1 MADFQKVVD
10 GIGAM
15 ACVVS
20 VERLEGGRAG
30 KIRIVTGNKAYID
43 SIEKPAPGTEML
55 TTKFTPNAEYTT
67 YLTRDLNFEDFCYR
81 SAVNKKCLHSYVHP
95 DRFDLWF
102 NMTFLPLE
110 PDVGNVCHCLYI
122 MEINFEP
129 QAVRLSNISGDMAS
143 AVLET
148 CIKLRGATDFTKAM
162 ADVIKDIRELC
173 GAEHCCVLTMNPS
186 ERTCEVLCESFA
198 EGSKLLP
205 MERYIDENFYSIAE
219 SWEGTIAGSNCL
231 IVKNEQDMD
240 VVRERNPAWHES
252 LKSAGV
258 NRIVLFPLKS
268 RGQLLGYIWALNFNA
283 GNAVKIKETLELT
296 TFILGSELGSHLLLD
311 RLKIL
316 SSKDMLTGVLNRN
329 EMNNFVDS
337 LCSEDDKSPDFS
349 VGVVF
354 ADLNGL
360 KTVNDVEGHNAGD
373 ALLKDAASA
382 LREVFDEN
390 SIFRA
395 GGDEFSVI
403 VTGVSQEE
411 LDGRVKKVREA
422 AKKYK
427 NVSFALGANVQARKK
442 DARVALRKA
451 DENMYADKKL
461 YYEAHPEK
469 NRRSR

>member
-1 MADFQKVVD
+1 
-10 GIGAM
+10 
-15 ACVVS
+15 
-20 VERLEGGRAG
+20 
-30 KIRIVTGNKAYID
+30 
-43 SIEKPAPGTEML
+43 
-55 TTKFTPNAEYTT
+55 
-67 YLTRDLNFEDFCYR
+67 
-81 SAVNKKCLHSYVHP
+81 
-95 DRFDLWF
+95 
-102 NMTFLPLE
+102 MTFLPVE
-110 PDVGNVCHCLYI
+110 PDIGNLCHCLYI

-129 QAVRLSNISGDMAS
+129 QAGRLSNISGDMAS

-148 CIKLRGATDFTKAM
+148 CIKLRGATDFTKTM
-162 ADVIKDIRELC
+162 ADVIKDIRDLC

-240 VVRERNPAWHES
+240 VVRERNPVWHES
-252 LKSAGV
+252 LKSAGA

-329 EMNNFVDS
+329 EMNILVDKLSKDES
-337 LCSEDDKSPDFS
+337 LDGQS

-360 KTVNDVEGHNAGD
+360 KTMNDQQGHVAGALAVRRRLLEAVFKRDVLALVHDLIADVHHHVAFARRHGIITMFQFRSQTSESHNAASHSSSEMTFSD
-373 ALLKDAASA
+373 ACSFIKASICSTVCIASEQLWLATTIAACAVPCWSA
-382 LREVFDEN
+382 C
-390 SIFRA
+390 
-395 GGDEFSVI
+395 G
-403 VTGVSQEE
+403 T
-411 LDGRVKKVREA
+411 
-422 AKKYK
+422 
-427 NVSFALGANVQARKK
+427 VQPA
-442 DARVALRKA
+442 
-451 DENMYADKKL
+451 
-461 YYEAHPEK
+461 
-469 NRRSR
+469 SRP

>member
-1 MADFQKVVD
+1 MQDFQKLVD

-15 ACVVS
+15 ACIVS
-20 VERLEGGRAG
+20 VEKLEGGRAG
-30 KIRIVTGNKAYID
+30 KIRIVTGNRAYID
-43 SIEKPAPGTEML
+43 SIEKPAPGGEML
-55 TTKFTPNAEYTT
+55 TTKFTPNAEYTN
-67 YLTRDLNFEDFCYR
+67 YLTRDLNFEDYCYR
-81 SAVNKKCLHSYVHP
+81 SAVNKKCLHSYAHP

-102 NMTFLPLE
+102 NMTFLPVE
-110 PDVGNVCHCLYI
+110 PDIGNLCHCLYV

-129 QAVRLSNISGDMAS
+129 QAGRLSNISSDISGV
-143 AVLET
+143 VLEA
-148 CIKLRGATDFTKAM
+148 CIKIRGATDFAKAM
-162 ADVIKDIRELC
+162 TDVVGDIREIC
-173 GAEHCCVLTMNPS
+173 DADHCCILTINDYQKS
-186 ERTCEVLCESFA
+186 CSVLCESIK
-198 EGSKLLP
+198 EGCGLKS
-205 MERYIDENFYSIAE
+205 MNEYVDDEFYSIVQE
-219 SWEGTIAGSNCL
+219 WENVIAGSNCV

-240 VVRERNPAWHES
+240 VVRERSPRWFES
-252 LKSAGV
+252 LKGAGV
-258 NRIVLFPLKS
+258 HRIVLFPLKS
-268 RGQLLGYIWALNFNA
+268 QNQLLGYIWALNFNA

-311 RLKIL
+311 RLKVL

-337 LCSEDDKSPDFS
+337 LCSEDDKSPDSS

-395 GGDEFSVI
+395 GGDEFSII

-411 LDGRVKKVREA
+411 LDERVKKVREA

>member
-1 MADFQKVVD
+1 MDFQKLVD

-43 SIEKPAPGTEML
+43 SIEKPAPGGEML
-55 TTKFTPNAEYTT
+55 TDKFTPNAEYTA

-81 SAVNKKCLHSYVHP
+81 SAVNKKCLHSYAHP
-95 DRFDLWF
+95 NRFDLWF
-102 NMTFLPLE
+102 NMTFLPVE
-110 PDVGNVCHCLYI
+110 PDIGNLCHCLYI

-129 QAVRLSNISGDMAS
+129 QAGRLSNISGDMAS

-162 ADVIKDIRELC
+162 ADVIKDIRDLC

-240 VVRERNPAWHES
+240 VVRERNPVWHES
-252 LKSAGV
+252 LKSAGA

-329 EMNNFVDS
+329 EMNILVDKLSKDES
-337 LCSEDDKSPDFS
+337 LDGQS

-360 KTVNDVEGHNAGD
+360 KTMNDQQGHVAGD
-373 ALLKDAASA
+373 ELLKKAANI
-382 LREVFDEN
+382 LTGIFGKEN
-390 SIFRA
+390 VYRA
-395 GGDEFSVI
+395 GGDEFSIIMLGASEGDLNQKV
-403 VTGVSQEE
+403 
-411 LDGRVKKVREA
+411 LAVREQA
-422 AKKYK
+422 AKTDD
-427 NVSFALGANVQARKK
+427 VSFALGSSVQASKK
-442 DARVALRKA
+442 DIRVALRKA
-451 DENMYADKKL
+451 DENMYEDKKR
-461 YYEAHPEK
+461 YYEANPEK
-469 NRRSR
+469 KGR

>member
-1 MADFQKVVD
+1 MDFQKLVD

-43 SIEKPAPGTEML
+43 SIEKPAPGGEML

-81 SAVNKKCLHSYVHP
+81 SAVNKKCLHSYAHP

-102 NMTFLPLE
+102 NMTFLPVE
-110 PDVGNVCHCLYI
+110 PDIGNLCHCLYI

-129 QAVRLSNISGDMAS
+129 QAGRLSNISGDMAS

-240 VVRERNPAWHES
+240 VVRERNPVWHES
-252 LKSAGV
+252 LKSAGA

-268 RGQLLGYIWALNFNA
+268 RGQLLGYIWAINFNA
-283 GNAVKIKETLELT
+283 GNAVKIKETLELS

-311 RLKIL
+311 RLKVL

-329 EMNNFVDS
+329 EMNILVDKLAAQES
-337 LCSEDDKSPDFS
+337 LDGQS

-360 KTVNDVEGHNAGD
+360 KTMNDQKGHVAGD
-373 ALLKDAASA
+373 ELLKKAAKI
-382 LREVFDEN
+382 LLEIFGKEN
-390 SIFRA
+390 VYRA
-395 GGDEFSVI
+395 GGDEFSII
-403 VTGVSQEE
+403 VLGASEAE
-411 LDGRVKKVREA
+411 LNKKVQEVRDQA
-422 AKKYK
+422 AKT
-427 NVSFALGANVQARKK
+427 NDVSFALGSSVQANKK
-442 DARVALRKA
+442 DVRVALRQA
-451 DENMYADKKL
+451 DERMYEDKKR
-461 YYEAHPEK
+461 YYEANPEK
-469 NRRSR
+469 KMR